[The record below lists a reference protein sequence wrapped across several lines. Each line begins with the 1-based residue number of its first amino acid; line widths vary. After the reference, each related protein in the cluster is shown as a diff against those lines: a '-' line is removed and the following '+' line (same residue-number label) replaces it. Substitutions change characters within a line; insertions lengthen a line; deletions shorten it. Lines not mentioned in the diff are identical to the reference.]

1 MVLYTRLMLMNL
13 GRRSAYR
20 NAALATL
27 FLWSAVSA
35 ALAQAQ
41 PAPDAVAQ
49 IRAARER
56 SNRAIAT
63 RDIEAFAE
71 SIAEDY
77 VMVRGKG
84 VFVPSRQTYLDD
96 NAADFK
102 KADAVRYERI
112 PDKIELSTVLPIA
125 AEHGHWIAT
134 SPNGKIAYGG
144 TYLAMWRQGKK
155 GWQLRSELF
164 VLLSCQDEAACAA
177 YRK

>member
-1 MVLYTRLMLMNL
+1 MVLYTRVMLTDPI
-13 GRRSAYR
+13 RSSVTR
-20 NAALATL
+20 
-27 FLWSAVSA
+27 SA
-35 ALAQAQ
+35 ALFTLFFWSAAASAQAPQQ
-41 PAPDAVAQ
+41 PSPDAVAQ

-56 SNRAIAT
+56 SNRAIAA
-63 RDIEAFAE
+63 RDIEAFGE

-84 VFVPSRQTYLDD
+84 VFVPSRQAYLED

-102 KADAVRYERI
+102 KPDAVRYERI